1 MRIDPLYIFVFLGL
15 FTPGP
20 NVILLTT
27 SGLRFGIIRTIPH
40 ILGVASGVGVI
51 AAMCGLG
58 IGSILEANYKLLV
71 LLKTLS
77 AGWIVYLAW
86 GIFTNRKPQQKM
98 LDQPQTFFQAVFFQA
113 VNPKVWAIALTASTG
128 YISNLS
134 SIQTSLK
141 LLTNFILI
149 NLSVGIFWTSS
160 GYLLKP
166 LMESDSLWRGFMS
179 LMALG
184 LLTSAALVVL

>member
-71 LLKTLS
+71 LLKTPS

-141 LLTNFILI
+141 LGTTFILI

>member
-1 MRIDPLYIFVFLGL
+1 
-15 FTPGP
+15 
-20 NVILLTT
+20 
-27 SGLRFGIIRTIPH
+27 
-40 ILGVASGVGVI
+40 
-51 AAMCGLG
+51 
-58 IGSILEANYKLLV
+58 V

-141 LLTNFILI
+141 LGTTFILI